1 MWTRWP
7 TNAWSTQAENVGL
20 EEGRLE
26 LMSQLIYESTKTNVW
41 KYYFYFLFTVWDVS
55 LFEKKKH
62 THTHIQC
69 PFSSV
74 EDLLRF
80 SLPYVMNR
88 KSLGFCR
95 SEKHLNTSPQLFNQ
109 MELDQWLDQQSQ
121 AFHSAFIMSSCLFDA
136 SVLQTCPPAF
146 CVCVWRVQCIVR
158 KSAQTWPVYP
168 PCLKRR
174 PICMPASTR
183 SRRSA
188 PKILLAFVS
197 LLTVSITTCLSWV
210 CRASCQRLKVG
221 CSVTWHEKF
230 PDFKSK

>member
-1 MWTRWP
+1 MKYTGRECGFGRGPIRADEP
-7 TNAWSTQAENVGL
+7 TNLWVDQNKCMEIL
-20 EEGRLE
+20 
-26 LMSQLIYESTKTNVW
+26 
-41 KYYFYFLFTVWDVS
+41 FLFFIYCLRRVFIW
-55 LFEKKKH
+55 KKKN